1 MAFNQFEVNL
11 QLFKGLKIGP
21 LVADGVPRFTFDLCE
36 AFKVDGGTLTIIG
49 ESDLQER
56 DGLIG
61 MSGAYFHPS
70 LLSASS
76 CDEVFDAW
84 EWIGNEVGDSFYQM
98 SQFLTGAFVLRAIMT
113 RLLNFALMA
122 PIGMAVKLH
131 KLSKSIDTKPKV
143 KELKQFVKGNVKS
156 WNRYQTL
163 QWCDNMDTMT
173 RFLCNLESE
182 FEFALFSLE
191 CGLSVRLAKHPDIF
205 LEEIPVD
212 IKNPSW
218 GHSLPTRNY
227 TRKIIEHAE
236 DAFQEQHAKL
246 VGLSIGMAL
255 IMLGLSKERTSKNRI
270 GRGEFCIALKKG
282 LILAKDKRKPVL
294 LFYHDPW
301 TGDVQ
306 AITETIEDLREDLG
320 GF

>member
-1 MAFNQFEVNL
+1 MASNQFEVNL
-11 QLFKGLKIGP
+11 QVLKRLKSVS
-21 LVADGVPRFTFDLCE
+21 LVADGRTLFTFALCE
-36 AFKVDGGTLTIIG
+36 AFKVEKGTLTVFG
-49 ESDLQER
+49 ESKLRER

-61 MSGAYFHPS
+61 MSGAYFHPA
-70 LLSASS
+70 LLYASS
-76 CDEVFDAW
+76 CDEVVDAW
-84 EWIGNEVGDSFYQM
+84 DWIGKEVGDSFYQM
-98 SQFLTGAFVLRAIMT
+98 SQFLTGAFVLRAIKT
-113 RLLNFALMA
+113 GVNFAVTA
-122 PIGMAVKLH
+122 PLGVTVKLH
-131 KLSKSIDTKPKV
+131 KLSKFIDIKPKV

-156 WNRYQTL
+156 WNRDQTL
-163 QWCDNMDTMT
+163 QWYDNVDTMT
-173 RFLCNLESE
+173 RFLCNLDAE

-246 VGLSIGMAL
+246 VGLSIGVAL
-255 IMLGLSKERTSKNRI
+255 IMFGIAKKRASKNRI
-270 GRGEFCIALKKG
+270 GREEFCIALKKG
-282 LILAKDKRKPVL
+282 LILAKDERKPVL
-294 LFYHDPW
+294 LFYHDLW

-306 AITETIEDLREDLG
+306 AITKTIEDLKEDFG

>member
-1 MAFNQFEVNL
+1 MASNQFEVNL
-11 QLFKGLKIGP
+11 QVLKELKSVS
-21 LVADGVPRFTFDLCE
+21 LVADGRTLFTFALCE
-36 AFKVDGGTLTIIG
+36 AFKFEGGTLTIIS
-49 ESDLQER
+49 ESDLHER

-61 MSGAYFHPS
+61 MSGAYFHPA

-84 EWIGNEVGDSFYQM
+84 EWIGKEMGDSFYQM
-98 SQFLTGAFVLRAIMT
+98 SHFLTGAFVLRAIKT
-113 RLLNFALMA
+113 GVNFAVTA

-156 WNRYQTL
+156 WNRDQTL
-163 QWCDNMDTMT
+163 QWYDNVDTMT
-173 RFLCNLESE
+173 RFLCNLDAE

-227 TRKIIEHAE
+227 TRKVIEDAE
-236 DAFQEQHAKL
+236 DAFQEQDAKL

-270 GRGEFCIALKKG
+270 GRGEFCIALEKS
-282 LILAKDKRKPVL
+282 LILAKDERKPVL

>member
-1 MAFNQFEVNL
+1 MASNQFEVNL
-11 QLFKGLKIGP
+11 QVFKGLKIGP
-21 LVADGVPRFTFDLCE
+21 LVADGIPRFTFALCE

-76 CDEVFDAW
+76 CGEVFDAW
-84 EWIGNEVGDSFYQM
+84 EWIGKEVGDYFYQM
-98 SQFLTGAFVLRAIMT
+98 SQLLTGAFVLRAIMT
-113 RLLNFALMA
+113 GLLNFAVMA

-143 KELKQFVKGNVKS
+143 KELKRFMRGNVKS
-156 WNRYQTL
+156 YDKDQLKWYG
-163 QWCDNMDTMT
+163 NMDERI
-173 RFLCNLESE
+173 RFLCNLDAE

-191 CGLSVRLAKHPDIF
+191 CGLSVRLKNHPDIL
-205 LEEIPVD
+205 LEGIPVD

-218 GHSLPTRNY
+218 DRSLPTHNY
-227 TRKIIEHAE
+227 TRKVIEHAE
-236 DAFQEQHAKL
+236 GAFQEQDAKL

-270 GRGEFCIALKKG
+270 GREEFCMALKKG
-282 LILAKDKRKPVL
+282 LILAKDERKPVL

-306 AITETIEDLREDLG
+306 AITETMEDLMEDLG